1 MKHYAHIQFESAET
15 IKKFQEKLLVENIEY
30 LAARSPFY
38 QRMFAENKIDFRKI
52 QTLEDLCQL
61 PTTDKVDL
69 QNYNHDFI
77 CVDRS
82 EIIDYVTTS
91 GTLGE
96 PVLCALTN
104 SDQIGRAHV

>member
-52 QTLEDLCQL
+52 QTSKSLL
-61 PTTDKVDL
+61 
-69 QNYNHDFI
+69 
-77 CVDRS
+77 DR
-82 EIIDYVTTS
+82 YLS
-91 GTLGE
+91 GG
-96 PVLCALTN
+96 N
-104 SDQIGRAHV
+104 RHWHQ